1 MLETVLGHPKGEGHA
16 TKLTFLSLLIAS
28 KHSAFPPTVS
38 AHEVPA
44 ILKKF
49 VSKEATSESAI
60 LKLPWQPGRVTFM
73 WRHSVRLGIRGKEK
87 NLHLTTQGQQ
97 NLFFQAIIHFTIFN
111 AKISE
116 FGTCL
121 TQNNM
126 AQGPGCWVLFKM
138 APTMFRI
145 LGFFRDE
152 FHEKNLNFRGW
163 NFGKWLNLVQDFS
176 QRWQKICVF

>member
-73 WRHSVRLGIRGKEK
+73 WRHSVRLGISGKEK

-126 AQGPGCWVLFKM
+126 AQGQPQPRVVVKRFVGSHLDKISWM
-138 APTMFRI
+138 AWRHQNAAWLLSTVQN
-145 LGFFRDE
+145 GANDVS
-152 FHEKNLNFRGW
+152 
-163 NFGKWLNLVQDFS
+163 NFGLL
-176 QRWQKICVF
+176 